1 MPPYNATMKDDT
13 QRSKPPAQVENRRAR
28 HDYSIEERYEAGLV
42 LEGWEV
48 KALRAGRIQIRDSYA
63 LIKNGAIWL
72 IGSQIAPLPTVSTHR
87 TVDPERT
94 RKLLLHQ
101 REIDTLRGAV
111 ERRGLTLI
119 PLRLYWKHGRAKLE
133 LGLARGKKLHD
144 KRRSER
150 ERDWARQKARL
161 LRHERP
167 SS

>member
-1 MPPYNATMKDDT
+1 MPPYNAIMKDQT
-13 QRSKPPAQVENRRAR
+13 PRSQAPPRVENRRAR

-63 LIKNGAIWL
+63 IVKNGAIWL

-101 REIDTLRGAV
+101 REIDILRGAV
-111 ERRGLTLI
+111 ERRGLTLV